1 MSHVTTCKSVLKNLD
16 VIEKAALRLN
26 GVLNRGQKRARMYGQ
41 GFVDDSLGWKEFFE
55 PKEASRIAGLPKS
68 ERIKIVNAAMSNFA
82 HTISFKGANYDVGLV
97 DLKDGT
103 FKMRYDEYSGD
114 SLGRIMG
121 PNAEKFMDAYGFE
134 AAKKAAR
141 ARGYSTKET
150 TNKQGQLQLEVL
162 VN

>member
-1 MSHVTTCKSVLKNLD
+1 MSHLTTCKSVLKNLD

-26 GVLNRGQKRARMYGQ
+26 GVLNRGQKKARMYSS
-41 GFVDDSLGWKEFFE
+41 GFVDDSFGWKEFFE
-55 PKEASRIAGLPKS
+55 PKEAARIAALPKN
-68 ERIKIVNAAMSNFA
+68 ERIKIVNAEMSNFA
-82 HTISFKGANYDVGLV
+82 HTVSLKNANYDVGLV

-103 FKMRYDEYSGD
+103 YKMRYDNYSGD

-141 ARGYSTKET
+141 ARGYATKET